1 MAICFGRFDS
11 EISDLK
17 KTHTTC
23 ALYEIYFYIGKIF
36 PCLLLVRAKNQG
48 SRVGGAKT
56 PSICQKSTFGV
67 ITLADVVNPIL
78 YGLCWLSREQASNC
92 QIEEANQEVVTQND
106 LLLVLLQSS
115 LIRKKNST
123 ITLLNRLFCCWIFL
137 IYSLWHCNIR
147 QLIGGKL
154 IGLSI
159 FILYTDSI
167 ICVCVALL
175 YLLVMLLSSFV
186 LYLYTMLVSPKI
198 S

>member
-1 MAICFGRFDS
+1 MVWQSYSSSSQELSRSGEGGAKR
-11 EISDLK
+11 
-17 KTHTTC
+17 
-23 ALYEIYFYIGKIF
+23 
-36 PCLLLVRAKNQG
+36 LLLVFG
-48 SRVGGAKT
+48 
-56 PSICQKSTFGV
+56 ICQKSTFGV

-106 LLLVLLQSS
+106 LLLVLLQSI
-115 LIRKKNST
+115 LIRKKCST
-123 ITLLNRLFCCWIFL
+123 LQSHYWTDFFAVEYF
-137 IYSLWHCNIR
+137 YSLWHCNIR

-154 IGLSI
+154 IGMSI
-159 FILYTDSI
+159 FILLRLYYM
-167 ICVCVALL
+167 CVCVALL